1 MHWRRSAIRLL
12 YRIWRKLGASV
23 DSDPTLDL
31 RLSPRLGDCQ
41 ISCVSGRDGHW
52 WLVAMRSRIR
62 GSLLGIRPA
71 PPSSRADVALAS
83 RASPLTSQVDSERGG
98 QPRIESADGL
108 VLHGRCH
115 AVVEVEGDRHTRRS
129 VVRSYNVRPTAVNG
143 VRGIG

>member
-1 MHWRRSAIRLL
+1 MAHAESARRVPKQRHSRS
-12 YRIWRKLGASV
+12 KLARTVRRQQFSPG
-23 DSDPTLDL
+23 PT
-31 RLSPRLGDCQ
+31 
-41 ISCVSGRDGHW
+41 
-52 WLVAMRSRIR
+52 
-62 GSLLGIRPA
+62 
-71 PPSSRADVALAS
+71 RADVALAS